1 MEVIAL
7 QYGRG
12 TIKGDYGRGTIQGGI
27 ALRCMDHDPNLPD
40 AKFYLRKA
48 AHYRDKAKVITDAVL
63 RTALEALARE
73 YELRARDAGGAVEP
87 NVGKSNPVRFPQTS
101 WHHH

>member
-1 MEVIAL
+1 
-7 QYGRG
+7 
-12 TIKGDYGRGTIQGGI
+12 
-27 ALRCMDHDPNLPD
+27 MDRDPNSPD

-48 AHYRDKAKVITDAVL
+48 AHYRDKAKAVTDAVL

-73 YELRARDAGGAVEP
+73 YELRARDAYGAVDP
-87 NVGKSNPVRFPQTS
+87 KAGKSPPVRFPQTS